1 MSETIRVEE
10 VVDLAR
16 VYEPEVTSAVWQR
29 ALPDELSAWLDS
41 LRRDT
46 ALSVVTRYRPGVD
59 APEVLA
65 PALDAH
71 HPAALLGAWRD
82 DIDVLAQVFA
92 DLFEVRE
99 LGLRLSTVTT
109 HCQRFHVD
117 RITARLI
124 TTYAGAG
131 TEWVD
136 DRFARRDLLGHAY
149 RGDGDPND
157 AIVPDR
163 ARIQRLRAG
172 DVGIFK
178 GDAWPGREGQGC
190 VHRSPPHVPGEP
202 PRILLTLEALES

>member
-16 VYEPEVTSAVWQR
+16 VYEPEVTSAVWSR
-29 ALPDELSAWLDS
+29 ALPDELSAWLDA
-41 LRRDT
+41 LRRGT
-46 ALSVVTRYRPGVD
+46 ALNVVSRYRPGVD
-59 APEVLA
+59 RPDALA

-71 HPAALLGAWRD
+71 HPAALLA
-82 DIDVLAQVFA
+82 
-92 DLFEVRE
+92 
-99 LGLRLSTVTT
+99 
-109 HCQRFHVD
+109 
-117 RITARLI
+117 ARLI

-157 AIVPDR
+157 AIVPDP

-178 GDAWPGREGQGC
+178 GDAWPGREGRGC